1 MLKGFFTGPVS
12 ADDMLEL
19 NWRGSRELSHW
30 RGLFRTLAGCT
41 DVAYPNSKTC
51 KGCRSFE

>member
-19 NWRGSRELSHW
+19 NWRGSRESLIGENFLGRLPVVH
-30 RGLFRTLAGCT
+30 RE
-41 DVAYPNSKTC
+41 
-51 KGCRSFE
+51 GCRLSGQQDL